1 MTLVKHRA
9 TDELYALKQI
19 KKERIR
25 GAKHIQHVKN
35 EKNILRAISE
45 ELESLRSGHD
55 AESSFFVNFI
65 ESM

>member
-1 MTLVKHRA
+1 MLGRGSFGQVTLVRHRA

-35 EKNILRAISE
+35 EKSILKAISE
-45 ELESLRSGHD
+45 EEVS
-55 AESSFFVNFI
+55 
-65 ESM
+65 